1 MSTALGL
8 RPICE
13 ASPPM
18 TAAAIVH
25 NLDLAWLEEE
35 LFHHT
40 RIAKDSLEGLHC
52 RFAARVEIFAH
63 KFLSIYNLKAGKS
76 GYQPLIRHFKHRMS
90 QRFFLA
96 GGVFALTIKDKILV
110 KAWQ

>member
-1 MSTALGL
+1 MPAALGL
-8 RPICE
+8 RPVCE

-18 TAAAIVH
+18 AAAAIVH

-40 RIAKDSLEGLHC
+40 RIAKDSLEGLHR
-52 RFAARVEIFAH
+52 RFAAGIEIFAYQ
-63 KFLSIYNLKAGKS
+63 FLSIENLKAGKS

-90 QRFFLA
+90 KRFFIV

-110 KAWQ
+110 EAW